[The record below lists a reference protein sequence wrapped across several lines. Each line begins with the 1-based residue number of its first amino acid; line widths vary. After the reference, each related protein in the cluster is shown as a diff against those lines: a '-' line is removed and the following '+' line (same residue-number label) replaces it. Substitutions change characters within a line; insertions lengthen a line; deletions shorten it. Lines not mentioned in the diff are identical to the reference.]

1 MNKGYVTLKDGYQLI
16 MELFLPYRRRI
27 YEYNS
32 LIKDTGYYLKP
43 LHFVVKKELN
53 LKYLY
58 FGRYWYRIA
67 KGPHNK
73 IKWIYV
79 GREKPDPSLPE
90 PPINPFEGLKTVVN
104 NNDIIVDEYVYRIL
118 INIISKRAQAPSED

>member
-1 MNKGYVTLKDGYQLI
+1 MGKGYVTLKDGYQLI

-43 LHFVVKKELN
+43 LHLIVKKDSN

-58 FGRYWYRIA
+58 FGRYWYRIT
-67 KGPHNK
+67 KGSHGK
-73 IKWIYV
+73 IKWIYI

-90 PPINPFEGLKTVVN
+90 PPINPFEGLKIIAS
-104 NNDIIVDEYVYRIL
+104 NNDVMIDEYVYRIL
-118 INIISKRAQAPSED
+118 NNIINRKDLLKSNY

>member
-1 MNKGYVTLKDGYQLI
+1 MVKNYVTLKDGYQLI

-43 LHFVVKKELN
+43 IHFVIKKDLN
-53 LKYLY
+53 MKYLY
-58 FGRYWYRIA
+58 FGRYWYRIV
-67 KGPHNK
+67 KGRSGN

-79 GREKPDPSLPE
+79 GREKPDPNLPE
-90 PPINPFEGLKTVVN
+90 PPINPFEGLKILVN
-104 NNDIIVDEYVYRIL
+104 GNDVLIDEYVYKTLTTMVNRKASL
-118 INIISKRAQAPSED
+118 GDA

>member
-1 MNKGYVTLKDGYQLI
+1 MSRNYVVLKDGYQLI

-32 LIKDTGYYLKP
+32 QIKDTGYYLKP
-43 LHFVVKKELN
+43 VHLVVKKELN

-58 FGRYWYRIA
+58 FGRYWYRIT
-67 KGPHNK
+67 KGPHGK

-79 GREKPDPSLPE
+79 GKEKPDPNLPE
-90 PPINPFEGLKTVVN
+90 PPINPFEGLKIIVN
-104 NNDIIVDEYVYRIL
+104 NDDIIIDEYVYKTLSTI
-118 INIISKRAQAPSED
+118 INKKDHIP

>member
-1 MNKGYVTLKDGYQLI
+1 MSRNYVVLKDGYQLI
-16 MELFLPYRRRI
+16 MELFLPYRLRI

-32 LIKDTGYYLKP
+32 QIRNTGYYLKP
-43 LHFVVKKELN
+43 VHVVVKKELN

-67 KGPHNK
+67 KGPNGK

-79 GREKPDPSLPE
+79 GKEKPDPNLPE
-90 PPINPFEGLKTVVN
+90 PPLNPFEGLKIIASN
-104 NNDIIVDEYVYRIL
+104 DDIIVDEYVYKTLSTI
-118 INIISKRAQAPSED
+118 INKKTT